1 MVLTDGNCI
10 YLVEQAVNLLIFYMG
25 IFYARTLGYWRLP
38 IRRYLCALRGMLS
51 SVSSVYGDRFF
62 VAYDISLNANRD
74 MTELVIQSSNGN
86 DVTTSLIVAQVFGK
100 NHKDVLRDIE
110 KLSCSEDFRVR
121 NFAHTPYTHPQN
133 GQVYHYY
140 EMTKDG
146 FSFLVMGY
154 TGKKAGIFKEEYI
167 KAFNAM
173 EKALKEQQ
181 NPMSELEILVHSA
194 QALLEQ
200 SRRIEK
206 VEKRLDAMEQEREE
220 NGKRLLS
227 VSVSSEKVP
236 EISLRD
242 KIRQLVN
249 KYASATNT
257 RQQDVW
263 HKVYEQLYYLYHIS
277 IGNYKKRFKGETKL
291 EIAERN
297 NILDKIYAIIS
308 NMYREH
314 RAA

>member
-1 MVLTDGNCI
+1 MEELVFKGQNDQVLTNSL
-10 YLVEQAVNLLIFYMG
+10 LVAEKFSKEHSDVLKAIDALVCKMTENQCEGYFADSSIEIQQPNGG
-25 IFYARTLGYWRLP
+25 IRHSRVVV
-38 IRRYLCALRGMLS
+38 M
-51 SVSSVYGDRFF
+51 
-62 VAYDISLNANRD
+62 NRD
-74 MTELVIQSSNGN
+74 
-86 DVTTSLIVAQVFGK
+86 
-100 NHKDVLRDIE
+100 
-110 KLSCSEDFRVR
+110 
-121 NFAHTPYTHPQN
+121 
-133 GQVYHYY
+133 
-140 EMTKDG
+140 G
-146 FSFLVMGY
+146 FTLLVMGF
-154 TGKKAGIFKEEYI
+154 TGKKAMNFKIEYI
-167 KAFNAM
+167 AAFNAM

-181 NPMSELEILVHSA
+181 KPLSQLEILVQSA

-227 VSVSSEKVP
+227 VSVSSDKVP

-308 NMYREH
+308 NMVREYCID
-314 RAA
+314 

>member
-1 MVLTDGNCI
+1 MNEIVFKGEDNQALTSSL
-10 YLVEQAVNLLIFYMG
+10 LVAEK
-25 IFYARTLGYWRLP
+25 
-38 IRRYLCALRGMLS
+38 
-51 SVSSVYGDRFF
+51 
-62 VAYDISLNANRD
+62 
-74 MTELVIQSSNGN
+74 
-86 DVTTSLIVAQVFGK
+86 FGK
-100 NHKDVLRDIE
+100 EHSKVMRDIE
-110 KLSCSEDFRVR
+110 NLSCSDEFRSA
-121 NFAHTPYTHPQN
+121 NFGVSSYVSQQN
-133 GQVYHYY
+133 KELPMCV
-140 EMTKDG
+140 MTKDG

-167 KAFNAM
+167 KAFNEM
-173 EKALKEQQ
+173 EKSLKDQQ
-181 NPMSELEILVHSA
+181 KPLSQLEILVQSA

-200 SRRIEK
+200 SKRIEN

-220 NGKRLLS
+220 NGKLLLA
-227 VSVSSEKVP
+227 VAVSSEKVP

-277 IGNYKKRFKGETKL
+277 ISNYKKKFKGETKL

-297 NILDKIYAIIS
+297 NILDKVYNIIS
-308 NMYREH
+308 NMLRE
-314 RAA
+314 RKVA